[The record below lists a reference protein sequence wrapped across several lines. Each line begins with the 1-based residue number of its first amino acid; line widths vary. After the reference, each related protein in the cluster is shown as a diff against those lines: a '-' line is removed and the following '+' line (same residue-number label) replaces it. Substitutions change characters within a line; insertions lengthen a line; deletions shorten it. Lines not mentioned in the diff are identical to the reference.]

1 MNDRYGRPAGDNRG
15 LTPKTRLIV
24 IAGPTATGKTA
35 VSVELAKA
43 LDGEIIS
50 ADSMQ
55 VYRHMN
61 IGTAKVTAEEMA
73 GVPHYLIDA
82 IEPSVPFSAAA
93 YQLLADAAIMD
104 VTTRGRL
111 PILAGGTGLYIRSV
125 VDELQFP
132 AGELTSEIRE
142 RLEAHA
148 AGVEPETL
156 YKELLAKDP
165 AAENIIHP
173 KNKRR
178 IVRAL
183 EVIERTGRPFSEFHK
198 AWSDRSSRYDLAM
211 FGLTFE
217 RALLHERINLR
228 VDRMM
233 ESGLLDEV
241 SSLVDDGY
249 EQFLTS
255 QQAIGYKEIISHLK
269 GEISLEDAISSIK
282 ARTRQYA
289 KRQLTWFRADPRV
302 VWVDMTEKSAGT
314 ATEEILAHLGGRF
327 TLKG

>member
-1 MNDRYGRPAGDNRG
+1 MNERHGQRAGDNRRS
-15 LTPKTRLIV
+15 TPKARLIV

-55 VYRHMN
+55 VYRHMS
-61 IGTAKVTAEEMA
+61 IGTAKVTAEEME
-73 GVPHYLIDA
+73 GVPHHLIDV
-82 IEPSVPFSAAA
+82 IEPSVPFSVAA
-93 YQLLADAAIMD
+93 YQRLADAAIMD
-104 VTTRGRL
+104 ITARGRL
-111 PILAGGTGLYIRSV
+111 PILVGGTGLYIRSV
-125 VDELQFP
+125 IDELQFP

-142 RLEAHA
+142 RLEARA

-156 YKELLAKDP
+156 YEELLAKDP

-178 IVRAL
+178 IIRAL
-183 EVIERTGRPFSEFHK
+183 EVIELTGRPFSQFHR
-198 AWSDRSSRYDLAM
+198 AWSDRSSRYELAM

-217 RALLHERINLR
+217 RAFLHERIDRR
-228 VDRMM
+228 VDKMV

-241 SSLVDDGY
+241 RSLVDDGC
-249 EQFLTS
+249 EEFLTS
-255 QQAIGYKEIISHLK
+255 RQAIGYKEIIRHLK
-269 GEISLEDAISSIK
+269 GEMALEDAISTTK

-302 VWVDMTEKSAGT
+302 TWVDMTEKSAY
-314 ATEEILAHLGGRF
+314 AAAEEILVLLGKAA
-327 TLKG
+327 LL